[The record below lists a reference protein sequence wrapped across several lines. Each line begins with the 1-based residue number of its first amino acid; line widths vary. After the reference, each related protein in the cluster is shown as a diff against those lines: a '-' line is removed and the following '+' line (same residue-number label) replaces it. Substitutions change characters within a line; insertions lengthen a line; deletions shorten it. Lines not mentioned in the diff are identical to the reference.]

1 MSDSPDAY
9 KEGDVTKFLNKWL
22 RKIHRWIAMPFVVT
36 ILVLIFTR
44 QMPAGAVA
52 QRVQMVLVLF
62 MAVTGTYLFLLP
74 YLTRWQRRARTHNV
88 DD

>member
-1 MSDSPDAY
+1 M
-9 KEGDVTKFLNKWL
+9 TRFLNKWL

-36 ILVLIFTR
+36 ILKLLLTR
-44 QMPAGAVA
+44 QTPVGDVA

-74 YLTRWQRRARTHNV
+74 YLTRWQRRARADKV
-88 DD
+88 EG